1 MLERSSRSRVAS
13 VDESV
18 DWLSPEERATW
29 LAFVL
34 ATGAVL
40 EAMDRRLSQVAG
52 INRSQFS
59 ILQAVT
65 MAPGSAA
72 RMSDVAASLRFS
84 PSRVSHAVARLERDG
99 WVERRPDPTDGRGQ
113 VVALTE
119 AGQQRI
125 NQVAPSHIAQVRAA
139 IFDRLT
145 PTQVGQLHEI
155 CQALLEGADG
165 DLPAG

>member
-1 MLERSSRSRVAS
+1 

-29 LAFVL
+29 LSFVL

-40 EAMDRRLSQVAG
+40 DAMDRQLSQVAG

-65 MAPGSAA
+65 MAPGKAA
-72 RMSDVAASLRFS
+72 RMSEVASSLRFS

-99 WVERRPDPTDGRGQ
+99 WVERRPDPADGRGQ
-113 VVALTE
+113 VVALTDE
-119 AGQQRI
+119 GQERI

-139 IFDRLT
+139 IFDQLS
-145 PTQVGQLHEI
+145 PAQVTQLHEI
-155 CQALLEGADG
+155 CQALLDAAEG
-165 DLPAG
+165 DLPSG